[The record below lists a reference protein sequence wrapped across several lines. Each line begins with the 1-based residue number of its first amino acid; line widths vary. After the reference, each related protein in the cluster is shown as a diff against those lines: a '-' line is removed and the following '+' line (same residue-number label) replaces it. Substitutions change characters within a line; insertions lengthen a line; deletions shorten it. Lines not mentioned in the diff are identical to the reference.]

1 MHRARIVT
9 YLQKKGLI
17 ITNDDDDNNNNNNNN
32 NSNNNNKQRFELLPT
47 LSLKTAQGNL
57 SSATL
62 SVFSLIFIFVLTFSF
77 INLMTPTL
85 LFMLL
90 VLH

>member
-17 ITNDDDDNNNNNNNN
+17 ITNDDDDNNNNNN
-32 NSNNNNKQRFELLPT
+32 KQRFELLPT

-62 SVFSLIFIFVLTFSF
+62 PVFSLIFIFVLTFSF

>member
-32 NSNNNNKQRFELLPT
+32 NNNKQRFELLPT

-62 SVFSLIFIFVLTFSF
+62 PVFSLIFIFVLTFSF